1 MNAPCANESELA
13 GYMREVDRTE
23 RVIDAIKLR
32 ANELLASDYP
42 IDASMVLEA
51 LSEDPQDMAIAI
63 EKHAPFCESSNPQLR
78 ALHLEEVGRQV
89 MGAIDSYRRL
99 LATRKAADEI
109 NNAACVKC
117 YDAGC
122 PSCDPADEH

>member
-1 MNAPCANESELA
+1 MNAPCANESALA

-23 RVIDAIKLR
+23 LVIDAIKRR

-51 LSEDPQDMAIAI
+51 LSEEPQDMAIAI
-63 EKHAPFCESSNPQLR
+63 EKHAPFCDSQNPQLR
-78 ALHLEEVGRQV
+78 AWHLEEVGRQV

-109 NNAACVKC
+109 NNASCRHC
-117 YDAGC
+117 LDDGC
-122 PSCDPADEH
+122 HECREDD